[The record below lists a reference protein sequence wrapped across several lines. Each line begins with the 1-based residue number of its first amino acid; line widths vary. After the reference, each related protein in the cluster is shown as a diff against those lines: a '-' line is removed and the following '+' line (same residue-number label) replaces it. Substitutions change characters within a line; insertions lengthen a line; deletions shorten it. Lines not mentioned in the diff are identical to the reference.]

1 METNSKM
8 IKGKRI
14 AAMLRVLCVA
24 ALAMAMALLVA
35 CGGGSAEKPAS
46 GTSNDSDA
54 GQTGTTG
61 DKAKVYTIATDTT
74 FAPFE
79 FQDAS
84 GTYVGID
91 MEILEAIAKDQ
102 GFEYKVNAVGFD
114 AALQAVT
121 SGQADGVIAGMSITE
136 DRKQVFDFSAP
147 YFDSGVVMGISAS
160 ENGIKSYE
168 DLAGK
173 RVAVKI
179 GTEGEAFAEGIKAQ
193 YGFETVPFKE
203 SAMMYEDVV
212 AGNSQACFEDYPV
225 LGYAISQNVGL
236 KIVTEMERGSSYGF
250 AVEKGKNSELLEKF
264 DAGLANIKA
273 DGTYQKILDKYIKK

>member
-1 METNSKM
+1 MNSRM
-8 IKGKRI
+8 TTGKGT
-14 AAMLRVLCVA
+14 AAMLRTLCAA
-24 ALAMAMALLVA
+24 ALVLAMALLVA
-35 CGGGSAEKPAS
+35 CGGGEKPAS
-46 GTSNDSDA
+46 GSGTGSGDA
-54 GQTGTTG
+54 GQAGTTG

-102 GFEYKVNAVGFD
+102 GFEYEVNAVGFD

-160 ENGIKSYE
+160 ESGITSYE

-173 RVAVKI
+173 KVAVKI

-250 AVEKGKNSELLEKF
+250 AVEKGKNPELLEKF
-264 DAGLANIKA
+264 DAGLANIRA